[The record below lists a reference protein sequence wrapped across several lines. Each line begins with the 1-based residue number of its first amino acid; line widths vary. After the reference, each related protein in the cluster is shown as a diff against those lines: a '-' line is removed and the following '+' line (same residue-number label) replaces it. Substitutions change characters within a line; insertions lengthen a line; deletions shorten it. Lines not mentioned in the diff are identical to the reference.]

1 MVVPG
6 YVRRTGKGFT
16 LVELLIVVGIL
27 SVLMGLV
34 FPALMAQRRKALREA
49 CKMNLR
55 QLHTIAKMY
64 ADDERWFPF
73 ASSLTSSA
81 TAADHLQL
89 LVDFEPKNRPK
100 PTYFICPASTKEK
113 AAEQDPVTK
122 AYTLTDKTLSYA
134 WINEEASPDS
144 GSDKLLSADKSAENH
159 GGDGINVL
167 SCGTD
172 VEWVRAREG
181 VSWEEL
187 TNNQLIK

>member
-1 MVVPG
+1 MVVRG

-34 FPALMAQRRKALREA
+34 FPALMRNRRVVLRGA
-49 CKMNLR
+49 CAMNLR
-55 QLHTIAKMY
+55 ELYTAARMY
-64 ADDERWFPF
+64 ADEEKMFPF
-73 ASSLTSSA
+73 AGSLTSSA

-100 PTYFICPASTKEK
+100 PSLFICPASAGEK
-113 AAEQDPVTK
+113 AAEPDPVTK
-122 AYTLTDKTLSYA
+122 AYTLTEKTLSYA
-134 WINEEASPDS
+134 WINEEANPDS
-144 GSDKLLSADKSAENH
+144 GSDKLLSADKSLTNH

-172 VEWVRAREG
+172 VQFVKAREG
-181 VSWEEL
+181 VSWEQL
-187 TNNQLIK
+187 TNNQLVK